1 MKITKKKLLKNVN
14 FAIIKFIVMRIIKNK
29 EDALIFDWYGRDK
42 LFRAL
47 NELAGI
53 TKNDIMS
60 VIGAKN
66 NKQLTT
72 AFTFPKKCFTIEM
85 IEQFA
90 YLLRNVDGWDVNAIL
105 NYINFGLSHALTSN
119 SAIEVAIAKKL
130 YKRAKPQ
137 SKFYLQFLYNKE
149 FTEEEIARYKERK
162 NLVKELRPK
171 R

>member
-1 MKITKKKLLKNVN
+1 
-14 FAIIKFIVMRIIKNK
+14 MRIIKNK

-105 NYINFGLSHALTSN
+105 NYINFGVSHALTSN

>member
-1 MKITKKKLLKNVN
+1 MNPQESKKH
-14 FAIIKFIVMRIIKNK
+14 A
-29 EDALIFDWYGRDK
+29 ETFDWFGRDK
-42 LFRAL
+42 LYRAL

-53 TKNDIMS
+53 TKKDIMS
-60 VIGAKN
+60 VIGCKT

-105 NYINFGLSHALTSN
+105 NYINFGVSHALTSN

-137 SKFYLQFLYNKE
+137 SKFYLHFLYNKE
-149 FTEEEIARYKERK
+149 FSEEEIARYKERR